1 VKEKAGKSKED
12 KMINTRS
19 FAISIFVVVFL
30 VPLVYAQDLS
40 SYRNFHFGM
49 NLAAVAERADLEAS
63 DARLICQRPAVIQE
77 LEWRSQSSYSPSA
90 QTDPVRGI
98 RFNFYNG
105 ELFRILVTY
114 DQVRTEG
121 LTDDDLIEGISAKYG
136 TPARPA
142 STISVYSSSYLYSE
156 DEQVI
161 ARWEDSQYS
170 FNLFRLSYR
179 FVPGMLV
186 FSKRLDPLAQ
196 AAIVEANR
204 LDAQEAPQREID
216 RQRKQDE
223 EDRAAGQK
231 VRPANKS
238 NFRP

>member
-1 VKEKAGKSKED
+1 
-12 KMINTRS
+12 MINTRS
-19 FAISIFVVVFL
+19 FAISIFVIVFL
-30 VPLVYAQDLS
+30 IPLVYAQDLS
-40 SYRNFHFGM
+40 SYRNFHLGM
-49 NLAAVAERADLEAS
+49 NLAAVAERADLRAS
-63 DARLICQRPAVIQE
+63 QARLICQRPALIQE
-77 LEWRSQSSYSPSA
+77 LEWRLQSPYSPSA
-90 QTDPVRGI
+90 QTDPVSGI
-98 RFNFYNG
+98 LFNFYNG

-114 DQVRTEG
+114 NQDRTQG
-121 LTDDDLIEGISAKYG
+121 LTDNDLIEGISAEYG

-142 STISVYSSSYLYSE
+142 ATISVYSSSYLYSQ

-170 FNLFRLSYR
+170 FNLFRSSYES
-179 FVPGMLV
+179 VPGMLA

-204 LDAQEAPQREID
+204 LDVQEAPQREID

-223 EDRAAGQK
+223 EDHAAGQMA
-231 VRPANKS
+231 RPANKA